1 MMDTP
6 TLRILQID
14 EKRVTTD
21 LDRAG
26 YRKTGVRMIQA
37 SSFLEAKSQL
47 KKQDIDII
55 VINMD
60 YEGISAE
67 AACKHF
73 KSEKETADI
82 PVVFTSIKSLPS
94 SLTKS
99 PDGPDLCVE
108 QPMPRQFF
116 IEKLRT
122 LLEQKIRDNSR
133 VSYQG
138 DASFSWNG
146 QKRLCRILDLSKTG
160 LLISSDLELEPGH
173 TVDLSF
179 VLPSQKKAIKVTGE
193 VVRYISPKTSAHEES
208 RGGYGI
214 KFLTFH
220 GDSQKRLEKYVLK
233 SAVDDPK
240 MVYYL

>member
-1 MMDTP
+1 MDTP

-37 SSFLEAKSQL
+37 ASFLDAKSQL
-47 KKQDIDII
+47 KKQDVDII
-55 VINMD
+55 VINID

-73 KSEKETADI
+73 KSEKETKDI
-82 PVVFTSIKSLPS
+82 PVVFTSIKSLPAR
-94 SLTKS
+94 LTKS
-99 PDGPDLCVE
+99 NDGPDLCVE

-133 VSYQG
+133 VSYEG
-138 DASFSWNG
+138 DACFLWNG
-146 QKRLCRILDLSKTG
+146 EQRLCPILDLSKTG
-160 LLISSDLELEPGH
+160 LLISCDLNLEPGQ
-173 TVDLSF
+173 TIDLSF

-193 VVRYISPKTSAHEES
+193 IVRYISPRASTQEEAG
-208 RGGYGI
+208 GGYGI
-214 KFLTFH
+214 KFKTFH
-220 GDSQKRLEKYVLK
+220 GDSQKRLEKYMLK
-233 SAVDDPK
+233 SATDDPK